1 MKVLSKQRV
10 LVLIVIG
17 GVFFMGNVSNAA
29 SLEDVKKSVP
39 NGSGEIVHP
48 NLYRD
53 LTPEEKESFKAW
65 PTPPTQINHFN
76 H

>member
-1 MKVLSKQRV
+1 
-10 LVLIVIG
+10 
-17 GVFFMGNVSNAA
+17 MGNVSNAA